1 MKYDFYNLRSQPDF
15 VILQVKTVYKSSNSH
30 RYFGP
35 IVWSLIQK
43 EIKDCDT
50 HASFI
55 RKIRQWRPD
64 ACSCRTSK
72 NFIPNVG
79 FIERN

>member
-1 MKYDFYNLRSQPDF
+1 MEFNTKGKKN
-15 VILQVKTVYKSSNSH
+15 
-30 RYFGP
+30 
-35 IVWSLIQK
+35 
-43 EIKDCDT
+43 CDT

-64 ACSCRTSK
+64 SCSCRTSK

-79 FIERN
+79 FIERNQLQVLEVLPRNNSSSLTVTLFNCNFSVKNCNYV

>member
-1 MKYDFYNLRSQPDF
+1 MEFNTKGKKN
-15 VILQVKTVYKSSNSH
+15 
-30 RYFGP
+30 
-35 IVWSLIQK
+35 
-43 EIKDCDT
+43 CDT

-64 ACSCRTSK
+64 SCSCRTSK

-79 FIERN
+79 FIERNQLQVLEVLPRNNKIVSIGSVSVKIVPALL